1 MNLYLIPLMVVLVL
15 CSAFFSS
22 SEISY
27 ATANKLHIRSAAEN
41 GSKRAGRVLWI
52 QEHFPSF
59 LSTILVGNNLV
70 NIAFSSVMTLLL
82 AARLGSSGETA
93 APLVSTAVLL
103 VFGEIVPKLV
113 GTNQADRLVYLYV
126 FPLRFFMRLF
136 TPVVFVVNAIVRRL
150 SRFWTPAE
158 TEPEVTDEELV
169 NILET
174 IEEEGV
180 FTEKESEL
188 IKSAIE
194 FSDVTA
200 MDIYIP
206 RVDVSAFNLDDGIEE
221 LLKDDDMLSYSRIP
235 VYQESIDNILGILST
250 KKLLKAAA
258 IQPLNE
264 IRVDDLL
271 SPPVYVHKTRTIS
284 SILKEFRKKHLMM
297 AVVVDEF
304 GGTMGILT
312 LEDILE
318 EIVGDIFDE
327 SDEIEQDV
335 VAEGENS
342 FTVDGSM
349 NIEDF
354 FEYVGYTPP
363 DFDSEYTTMGG
374 WAVEMLDRFPKAGDH
389 FIWDRFDVTVTA
401 AEAMRVETLNIHLL
415 PPPET
420 AES

>member
-1 MNLYLIPLMVVLVL
+1 MIWMLILLVLLVL

-27 ATANKLHIRSAAEN
+27 ATANKLHIRSAAEA
-41 GSKRAGRVLWI
+41 GDRRAKGVLWI
-52 QEHFPSF
+52 TEHFPKF

-70 NIAFSSVMTLLL
+70 NIAFSSVVTLLL
-82 AARLGSSGETA
+82 AQRLGSAGESA
-93 APLVSTAVLL
+93 APFVSTAVLL
-103 VFGEIVPKLV
+103 ICGEIIPKIV
-113 GTNQADRLVYLYV
+113 GTNQADRLVYFYV
-126 FPLRFFMRLF
+126 VPLRFFMLLF
-136 TPVVFVVNAIVRRL
+136 TPVVVVVNAVVGKL
-150 SRFWTPAE
+150 SRFWTPE
-158 TEPEVTDEELV
+158 EPEPEVTDDELV
-169 NILET
+169 TILET

-180 FTEKESEL
+180 FTEQESEL

-200 MDIYIP
+200 MDILIP
-206 RVDVSAFNLDDGIEE
+206 RVDVSAFNLDDGLEK
-221 LLKDDDMLSYSRIP
+221 LLEDDDMLSYSRIP
-235 VYQESIDNILGILST
+235 VYRETIDNIQGILST

-258 IQPLNE
+258 TQKPEDID
-264 IRVDDLL
+264 VDDLL

-327 SDEIEQDV
+327 SDEVELDV
-335 VAEGENS
+335 VPEGEDIY
-342 FTVDGSM
+342 TVDGGT

-354 FEYVGYTPP
+354 FEYIGYTPAE
-363 DFDSEYTTMGG
+363 FESEYSTMGG
-374 WAVEMLDRFPKAGDH
+374 WAVEKLDRFPKVGDH
-389 FIWDRFDVTVTA
+389 FTWDRFDVTVTA
-401 AEAMRVETLNIHLL
+401 AEAMRVETLQIRLL
-415 PPPET
+415 PPPE
-420 AES
+420 EEE